1 MHLTTHSIQVLLD
14 RWCALGTH
22 TLYGGKQGSGLFFQG
37 NVFLGHTVGN
47 FAVVVHD
54 KEREQE
60 QRHSRINCCQQAEP
74 DTAWTLHQSVF
85 PLPNGSR
92 SAGTAAAISSRLK

>member
-1 MHLTTHSIQVLLD
+1 MGHGLEYESVQANANVVPWRRGLMHLTTHSIQVLLD

-74 DTAWTLHQSVF
+74 DTAWTLHQ
-85 PLPNGSR
+85 
-92 SAGTAAAISSRLK
+92 